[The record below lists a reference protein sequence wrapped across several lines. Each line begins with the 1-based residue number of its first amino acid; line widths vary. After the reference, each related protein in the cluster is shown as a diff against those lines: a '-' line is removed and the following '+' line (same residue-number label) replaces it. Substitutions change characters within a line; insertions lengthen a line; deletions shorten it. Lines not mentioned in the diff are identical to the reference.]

1 MVGAC
6 TLPLSQLMDDAPH
19 PDPETGLYDPDE
31 DGKHDSK
38 TFSVRSLSVV
48 MVIG

>member
-1 MVGAC
+1 
-6 TLPLSQLMDDAPH
+6 MDDAPH

-38 TFSVRSLSVV
+38 TFSVRLLECL
-48 MVIG
+48 VIIG